1 MSTFICWVYN
11 TKQFNQRVLF
21 THSTENLLQNTC
33 GRKHVRLLPDE
44 VSVVSGEL
52 WQQRGFMTWAR
63 CVIRTRQ
70 HMNFDQSELDA
81 GLSSA
86 YKRSTCFKLQ
96 VTVHFFQ
103 NNQDDNCNI
112 SNINQ
117 GPQNIHHVLDASSR
131 YLYIY
136 IYLICKA
143 LYILYISGHYSAG
156 QKICSVLI
164 LLLNF
169 QLIVIVIILILKS

>member
-1 MSTFICWVYN
+1 
-11 TKQFNQRVLF
+11 
-21 THSTENLLQNTC
+21 
-33 GRKHVRLLPDE
+33 
-44 VSVVSGEL
+44 
-52 WQQRGFMTWAR
+52 MTR

-131 YLYIY
+131 YFRMLQRQAEDMFSID
-136 IYLICKA
+136 
-143 LYILYISGHYSAG
+143 
-156 QKICSVLI
+156 
-164 LLLNF
+164 
-169 QLIVIVIILILKS
+169 LIVEFSAFC